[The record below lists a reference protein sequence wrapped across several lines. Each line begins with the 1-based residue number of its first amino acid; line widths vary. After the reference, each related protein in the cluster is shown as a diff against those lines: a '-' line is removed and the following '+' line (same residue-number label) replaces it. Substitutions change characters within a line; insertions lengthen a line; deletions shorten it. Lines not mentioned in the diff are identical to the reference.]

1 MLERPVTTLTSP
13 VQLAGREKELRFMQN
28 PSWQV
33 EVDRATPAE
42 WSNMLDLFDD
52 ANIYQ
57 TSAYGGVRW
66 GEKNL
71 SRLVLKRDGEVLGM
85 AQIRIIRPTP
95 LKFGMAYLRWGPLWE
110 RRGLPLDPEV
120 PTRMARAIEDE
131 YLDKRK
137 LFLRVLPNAFAG
149 SSRATTIQAAFCR
162 FTQEPL
168 GAGNTYRTFALD
180 LSPSLDELRSGL
192 DRKWRNQLT
201 RAEKNNLRVI
211 AGHGSEEY
219 QTFCQIYSQMRKRKT
234 FETTVDTDGFGHIQE
249 TLAESQ
255 RMRILICEDK
265 GVPVAGL
272 VASAIGNSA
281 IYLLGA
287 TSDDGLN
294 TKGAYLLQWTL
305 IRGLKE
311 NGAKWYDLGGIDPQG
326 NPGVYHFKRGLSG
339 VDVCQIN
346 PLAASRS
353 AVSSGIVKAGLAM
366 QRTFRGSLSP
376 LNLARSLKQLATRGS
391 AHVV

>member
-1 MLERPVTTLTSP
+1 MFEGPVITPKLP
-13 VQLAGREKELRFMQN
+13 VQLADREKELMFMQN
-28 PSWQV
+28 RGWQV

-42 WSNMLDLFDD
+42 WSKMLDLFED

-57 TSAYGGVRW
+57 TSAYGGIRW

-71 SRLVLKRDGEVLGM
+71 SRLVLKRDGEVVGV
-85 AQIRIIRPTP
+85 AQLRIIRPTP

-110 RRGLPLDPEV
+110 RRGEPLDPEV

-131 YLDKRK
+131 YIDKRK

-149 SSRATTIQAAFCR
+149 SPRATTMQAAFSR
-162 FTQEPL
+162 FTPEPFD
-168 GAGNTYRTFALD
+168 AGSMYRTFVLD
-180 LSPSLDELRSGL
+180 LSPSLDELRNRL
-192 DRKWRNQLT
+192 DKKWRNQLT
-201 RAEKNNLRVI
+201 RSEKNNLRVI
-211 AGHGSEEY
+211 AGHGREEY
-219 QTFCQIYSQMRKRKT
+219 GTFCQIYSQMRKRKT
-234 FETTVDTDGFGHIQE
+234 FETTVDADEFGRIQE

-272 VASAIGNSA
+272 VASAMGDSA

-287 TSDDGLN
+287 TSDDGLYS
-294 TKGAYLLQWTL
+294 KGAYLLQWTL
-305 IRGLKE
+305 IRWLKE
-311 NGAKWYDLGGIDPQG
+311 LGIQSYDLGGIDPEG

-346 PLAASRS
+346 PLAASDS

-366 QRTFRGSLSP
+366 QRTLHSSLSP
-376 LNLARSLKQLATRGS
+376 LNLARCLKQLATRN
-391 AHVV
+391 